1 MMIVRAHDDDGVSAE
16 AGTHGEGSAS
26 RGVQHASGCAVAK
39 EECKHLMVQGGR
51 LKRRERERGKESN
64 RIDPSGS
71 DYLLQ
76 AIQHNDWNRN
86 HYFKSI

>member
-1 MMIVRAHDDDGVSAE
+1 MMIVRAHDDDGVSAK

-51 LKRRERERGKESN
+51 LKRRERERGKEKKTK
-64 RIDPSGS
+64 
-71 DYLLQ
+71 
-76 AIQHNDWNRN
+76 NDATIICVGWEKKR
-86 HYFKSI
+86 